1 VTAKQIQQLPEL
13 RAQSRL
19 ACGPLT
25 QHGGK
30 AIIEKHWLSHTHSDR
45 ADRAESPPLTF
56 IFKITYLQRV
66 LPS

>member
-1 VTAKQIQQLPEL
+1 MVRPITPKKIQQLPEL

-19 ACGPLT
+19 ASGPLT

-45 ADRAESPPLTF
+45 ADRAESLPLTF
-56 IFKITYLQRV
+56 ICKVT
-66 LPS
+66 